1 MQTDFRDGQC
11 AARLILTF
19 YISYKLIKRI
29 LFVIFANPHRDRIMR
44 SIFIKEI
51 NSFFSSIV
59 GYVAILVFLIFCS
72 LFLWIIPNYSM
83 LEYGYASMER
93 FFDIAPWLLL
103 LLVPAVTMRSFA
115 DEFRTGTIEW
125 LSTKPVSDTE
135 IILGKYFAT
144 VVLIIFA
151 LLPTLVYVY
160 TIDNLSYSDISI
172 DTGAIIGSYIGLF
185 FLAATFGA
193 VGIFCSSLTANQ
205 VVGFLIS
212 LFACFLL
219 YTGFEQLSK
228 LPKFSEGIDYYLS
241 MVGMEFHYNSISR
254 GLIDT
259 RDVVYFVSVIFLFVS
274 LTRYNLAA
282 RTRSGGNIG

>member
-1 MQTDFRDGQC
+1 
-11 AARLILTF
+11 
-19 YISYKLIKRI
+19 
-29 LFVIFANPHRDRIMR
+29 MR

-59 GYVAILVFLIFCS
+59 GYVALLAFLAFCS
-72 LFLWIIPNYSM
+72 LFLWIIPKYSI
-83 LEYGYASMER
+83 LAYGYASMER
-93 FFDIAPWLLL
+93 FFEIAPWLLL

-125 LSTKPVSDTE
+125 LSTKPVSDVE
-135 IILGKYFAT
+135 IILGKYLAT
-144 VVLIIFA
+144 LVLIIIA

-160 TIDNLSYSDISI
+160 TISNLSYVDINI
-172 DTGAIIGSYIGLF
+172 DFGAIIGSYIGLF
-185 FLAATFGA
+185 FLAATFAA
-193 VGIFCSSLTANQ
+193 VGVFCSSLTANQ
-205 VVGFLIS
+205 IVSFLFS

-254 GLIDT
+254 GFIDS
-259 RDVVYFVSVIFLFVS
+259 RDVVYFLSVIAFFIS
-274 LTRYNLAA
+274 LTRFSLSA
-282 RTRSGGNIG
+282 RTRGITGGLG

>member
-1 MQTDFRDGQC
+1 
-11 AARLILTF
+11 
-19 YISYKLIKRI
+19 
-29 LFVIFANPHRDRIMR
+29 MR

-59 GYVAILVFLIFCS
+59 GYVALLVFLVACG
-72 LFLWIIPNYSM
+72 LFLWIIPNYSI

-125 LSTKPVSDTE
+125 LSTKPVSDLE
-135 IILGKYFAT
+135 IILGKYLAT
-144 VVLIIFA
+144 VALIVLA

-160 TIDNLSYSDISI
+160 TISNLSYADIPI
-172 DTGAIIGSYIGLF
+172 DSGAIIGSYVGLF
-185 FLAATFGA
+185 FLASTFAA
-193 VGIFCSSLTANQ
+193 VGVFCSSLTANQ
-205 VVGFLIS
+205 ITGFLIA
-212 LFACFLL
+212 LFACYVL

-254 GLIDT
+254 GLIDS
-259 RDVVYFVSVIFLFVS
+259 RDVVYFISVIAFFIS
-274 LTRYNLAA
+274 LTRYSLAN
-282 RTRSGGNIG
+282 RTRGVGA

>member
-1 MQTDFRDGQC
+1 
-11 AARLILTF
+11 
-19 YISYKLIKRI
+19 
-29 LFVIFANPHRDRIMR
+29 MR

-59 GYVAILVFLIFCS
+59 GYVALLVFLVACS

-125 LSTKPVSDTE
+125 LSTKPVSDLE
-135 IILGKYFAT
+135 IILGKYLAT
-144 VVLIIFA
+144 VALIFFA
-151 LLPTLVYVY
+151 LLPTLIYVY
-160 TIDNLSYSDISI
+160 TINNLSYPDISI
-172 DTGAIIGSYIGLF
+172 DWGAIIGSYVGLF
-185 FLAATFGA
+185 FLAATFAA
-193 VGIFCSSLTANQ
+193 VGVFCSSLTANQ
-205 VVGFLIS
+205 VVGFLVS
-212 LFACFLL
+212 LLACYVL

-228 LPKFSEGIDYYLS
+228 LPKFAEGIDYYLS

-254 GLIDT
+254 GLIDS
-259 RDVVYFVSVIFLFVS
+259 RDVIYFISVIAFFIS
-274 LTRYNLAA
+274 LTRFSLTS
-282 RTRSGGNIG
+282 RTRGAGR